1 MGDEANRAAF
11 MELQGRMFEATGK
24 MKQLQAQMRSKEG
37 EKKRAYLTLEELRQ
51 LPDDTNTYKTVEKSV
66 SKSRRP
72 PYHGKSIAYSCMF
85 ILEPKSVLV
94 NEQEQKLND
103 SESAI
108 SSMQTSKEYLEKQLA
123 EVENNIKELL
133 QQDPGL
139 ARQILS
145 MTVQ

>member
-1 MGDEANRAAF
+1 MADEANRAAF
-11 MELQGRMFEATGK
+11 VELQARIIDTTGK
-24 MKQLQAQMRSKEG
+24 IKQLQAQMRSKEG

-51 LPDDTNTYKTVEKSV
+51 LPDDTNTYKTV
-66 SKSRRP
+66 
-72 PYHGKSIAYSCMF
+72 GKVF
-85 ILEPKSVLV
+85 ILEPKSVLL
-94 NEQEQKLND
+94 NEQERKFNE
-103 SESAI
+103 SESVIA
-108 SSMQTSKEYLEKQLA
+108 SMQTSKEYLEKQMG

>member
-1 MGDEANRAAF
+1 MADEANRAAF
-11 MELQGRMFEATGK
+11 VELQGRMIDTTGK
-24 MKQLQAQMRSKEG
+24 IKQLQTQMRSKEG

-51 LPDDTNTYKTVEKSV
+51 LPDNTNTYKTV
-66 SKSRRP
+66 
-72 PYHGKSIAYSCMF
+72 GKVF
-85 ILEPKSVLV
+85 ILEPKSLLL

-108 SSMQTSKEYLEKQLA
+108 ASMQTSKEYLEKQLA
-123 EVENNIKELL
+123 EVENNIRELL

>member
-1 MGDEANRAAF
+1 MADEANKAAF
-11 MELQGRMFEATGK
+11 LELQARMVDATGK
-24 MKQLQAQMRSKEG
+24 IKQIQANMRGKEA

-51 LPDDTNTYKTVEKSV
+51 LPDDANTYKTV
-66 SKSRRP
+66 
-72 PYHGKSIAYSCMF
+72 GKVF
-85 ILEPKSVLV
+85 ILEPKSVLM

-108 SSMQTSKEYLEKQLA
+108 AAMQTSKDYLEKQKG
-123 EVENNIKELL
+123 EVENNIRELL
-133 QQDPGL
+133 QQDPEL

>member
-1 MGDEANRAAF
+1 MADEANRAAF
-11 MELQGRMFEATGK
+11 VELQGRMIDTTGK
-24 MKQLQAQMRSKEG
+24 IKQLQTQMRSKEG

-51 LPDDTNTYKTVEKSV
+51 LPDNTNTYKT
-66 SKSRRP
+66 
-72 PYHGKSIAYSCMF
+72 
-85 ILEPKSVLV
+85 PKSLLL

-108 SSMQTSKEYLEKQLA
+108 ASMQTSKEYLEKQLA
-123 EVENNIKELL
+123 EVENNIRELL

>member
-1 MGDEANRAAF
+1 MADEANRAAF
-11 MELQGRMFEATGK
+11 VELQGRMIETTGK
-24 MKQLQAQMRSKEG
+24 IKQLQAQMRSKEG

-51 LPDDTNTYKTVEKSV
+51 LPDNTNTYKTV
-66 SKSRRP
+66 
-72 PYHGKSIAYSCMF
+72 GKVF
-85 ILEPKSVLV
+85 ILEPKSLLLS
-94 NEQEQKLND
+94 EQEQKFND

-108 SSMQTSKEYLEKQLA
+108 ASMQTSKEYLEKQLA

>member
-1 MGDEANRAAF
+1 MADEANRAAF
-11 MELQGRMFEATGK
+11 VELQGRMIETTGK
-24 MKQLQAQMRSKEG
+24 IKQLQTQMRSKEG

-51 LPDDTNTYKTVEKSV
+51 LPDNTNTYKTV
-66 SKSRRP
+66 
-72 PYHGKSIAYSCMF
+72 GKVF
-85 ILEPKSVLV
+85 ILEPKSLLL

-108 SSMQTSKEYLEKQLA
+108 ASMQTSKEYLEKQLA

>member
-1 MGDEANRAAF
+1 MADEANRAVS
-11 MELQGRMFEATGK
+11 ELPSCARAAGSRRGEQGSVPLIIRGK
-24 MKQLQAQMRSKEG
+24 GNQLEIVFVCKLQLQTQMRSKEG

-51 LPDDTNTYKTVEKSV
+51 LPDNTNTYKT
-66 SKSRRP
+66 
-72 PYHGKSIAYSCMF
+72 
-85 ILEPKSVLV
+85 PKSLLL

-108 SSMQTSKEYLEKQLA
+108 ASMQTSKEYLEKQLA
-123 EVENNIKELL
+123 EVENNIRELL

>member
-1 MGDEANRAAF
+1 MADEANRAAF
-11 MELQGRMFEATGK
+11 VELQGRMIDTTGK
-24 MKQLQAQMRSKEG
+24 IKQLQTQMRSKEG
-37 EKKRAYLTLEELRQ
+37 EKKRAYLTLEELQQ
-51 LPDDTNTYKTVEKSV
+51 LPDNTNTYKTV
-66 SKSRRP
+66 
-72 PYHGKSIAYSCMF
+72 GKF
-85 ILEPKSVLV
+85 ILEPKSLLL

-108 SSMQTSKEYLEKQLA
+108 ASMQTSKEYLEKQLA
-123 EVENNIKELL
+123 EVENNIRELL

>member
-1 MGDEANRAAF
+1 MADEANRAAF
-11 MELQGRMFEATGK
+11 MELQSRMIDTTAK
-24 MKQLQAQMRSKEG
+24 IKQLQTQMRSKEG
-37 EKKRAYLTLEELRQ
+37 EKKRAYLTLEELQQ
-51 LPDDTNTYKTVEKSV
+51 LPDDTNTYKTV
-66 SKSRRP
+66 
-72 PYHGKSIAYSCMF
+72 GKVF
-85 ILEPKSVLV
+85 ILEPKSVLF

-108 SSMQTSKEYLEKQLA
+108 ASMQTSKEYLEKQLG
-123 EVENNIKELL
+123 EVENNIRELL